1 MSDAT
6 NIKIGACSVVLG
18 TTNLGHTKGGVEVT
32 YSPEYADI
40 TADQFGNTVIDKAL
54 IGEAMTV
61 KVPLTESQV
70 ANLAIAMPLGE
81 LDGAT
86 DGRLTIGKDAGA
98 RLAAE
103 AAKLVLHPLVN
114 AANDLSDDI
123 VIHKAVVH
131 GEVVLPFMVDEQ
143 RVIEVE
149 FIALID
155 TTKSTGNYLGHMGDS
170 TD

>member
-6 NIKIGACSVVLG
+6 NIKIGACSVVFG

-40 TADQFGNTVIDKAL
+40 TADQYGNTPIDKAL
-54 IGEAMTV
+54 IGETMTV

-86 DGRLTIGKDAGA
+86 DARLTVGKDAGA

-123 VIHKAVVH
+123 VLHKAAVH

-149 FIALID
+149 FVAFID